1 MREMWEIQFGA
12 TNHKPLTLL
21 IAHMTMGI
29 EADSLR
35 QEIYLRK
42 ALAPTIIIPTLP
54 SSHYIKTWVRWA

>member
-21 IAHMTMGI
+21 IAHMTMGT

-35 QEIYLRK
+35 QEIYLREGFSSNHNHSH
-42 ALAPTIIIPTLP
+42 LTI
-54 SSHYIKTWVRWA
+54 